1 MFAIKPWSFF
11 KCNKELTTIG
21 VSTSVCT
28 RQEVFLS
35 MLYFEVLIRK
45 LLTVDRLTTCAIT
58 FGKVTTLCHE
68 AIDYSMESTALIV
81 EHLATNFWSASFTSA
96 ELSEVF
102 SSSWGDILKQLHNDG
117 SNLFSSY
124 FHIEI
129 DARIWFWSEWTH
141 NLILTFNL
149 IFQNK

>member
-1 MFAIKPWSFF
+1 MLAIKPWSFF

-81 EHLATNFWSASFTSA
+81 EHLATNF
-96 ELSEVF
+96 
-102 SSSWGDILKQLHNDG
+102 
-117 SNLFSSY
+117 
-124 FHIEI
+124 
-129 DARIWFWSEWTH
+129 
-141 NLILTFNL
+141 
-149 IFQNK
+149 